1 MGWKGEYLRV
11 WRCGVSQGQETPTNH
26 PLENERRSW
35 IEVGLNEDDG
45 LDCEG
50 RNGERFEG
58 FHT

>member
-1 MGWKGEYLRV
+1 MKDWGCR
-11 WRCGVSQGQETPTNH
+11 VSQGQETPTNH
-26 PLENERRSW
+26 PPENERKSW
-35 IEVGLNEDDG
+35 IEVGLDEDDG

>member
-1 MGWKGEYLRV
+1 M
-11 WRCGVSQGQETPTNH
+11 SQGQETPTNH